1 MTSFIPSGNPNTNNS
16 TIENDGFFPD
26 IDLDDI
32 RNRTGLTDIFT
43 DMQIATATRDA
54 MIETNAVLSQWRTSQ
69 VADRLADVPC
79 ATYGDTPE
87 KVHLY
92 LTAISARV
100 RSFMVDTTRDY
111 DSTKSGHDRADA
123 LEATSDRW
131 LQAWNEALSRL
142 MARKRT
148 VVELI

>member
-54 MIETNAVLSQWRTSQ
+54 MIETNSVLSQWRTSQ
-69 VADRLADVPC
+69 VAESLADVPG
-79 ATYGDTPE
+79 ATYGNTPE

>member
-1 MTSFIPSGNPNTNNS
+1 MSSFIPSSNPNANNS

-26 IDLDDI
+26 IDLDNI

-43 DMQIATATRDA
+43 DLQIATATRDA
-54 MIETNAVLSQWRTSQ
+54 MIETNAVLSQWRTNQ
-69 VADRLADVPC
+69 VADRLADVPG

-131 LQAWNEALSRL
+131 LQASNEALSRL